1 MPKLKS
7 RLNYANVMATIAV
20 FIALGGG
27 AYAAI
32 QIPKKSVGAKQL
44 KANAVKTG
52 KIANGAVTGP
62 KIADSAVTGSKIA
75 SGAVIKD
82 IAVREIVDD
91 NVSNNAF
98 SIHRPACE
106 AGETAI
112 AGGGGF
118 TALGTRNYSN
128 NDIETDI
135 RTFAPL
141 DANDDAA
148 TAGST
153 SAVKWLVSGQNLSG
167 AARDF
172 HAYVVC
178 AKK

>member
-1 MPKLKS
+1 MKTHKSKLS
-7 RLNYANVMATIAV
+7 YANVMATIAV

-32 QIPKKSVGAKQL
+32 KIPKKSVGTKQL
-44 KANAVKTG
+44 KAN
-52 KIANGAVTGP
+52 VTAP
-62 KIADSAVTGSKIA
+62 KIADGAVTAPKI
-75 SGAVIKD
+75 GAGQAVKD
-82 IAVREIVDD
+82 IAVREVIDD
-91 NVSNNAF
+91 NVGNNAF
-98 SIHRPACE
+98 SIQRPACL

-112 AGGGGF
+112 AGGGGY

-128 NDIETDI
+128 NDIETI
-135 RTFAPL
+135 TRTNAPI

-153 SAVKWLVSGQNLSG
+153 SSVAWLVSAQNVAG
-167 AARDF
+167 VARDF